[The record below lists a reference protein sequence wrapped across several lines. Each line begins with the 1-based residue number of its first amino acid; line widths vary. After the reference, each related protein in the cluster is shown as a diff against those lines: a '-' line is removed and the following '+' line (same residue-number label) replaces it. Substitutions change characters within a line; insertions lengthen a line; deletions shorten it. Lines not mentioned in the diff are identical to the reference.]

1 MKKESERQAGQRVG
15 LPVFFLMELE
25 NTYRH
30 ADGAH
35 RALAFPDFL
44 GYLIGLGYEKYR
56 SQNAPQMPD
65 NEPEPEEEPEPFAAE
80 RGGFD
85 FDLSD
90 NIHLTRRRSA

>member
-30 ADGAH
+30 TEGAH

-56 SQNAPQMPD
+56 NQLAPQVPD
-65 NEPEPEEEPEPFAAE
+65 DEPEPEEEPEPFAAE
-80 RGGFD
+80 RGEWD
-85 FDLSD
+85 FTERDD
-90 NIHLTRRRSA
+90 IHITRRRSA